1 MTSDMRCSVALRPAD
16 VVAIEAVI
24 QRWDAGWV
32 AFDAALASQDYADD
46 ADWTNAFGIYRKG
59 RAEIH
64 SYLHHIYQTPQLVFR
79 KSTPSVSSIRFI
91 SHEVAVVISY
101 RETVGQKTLSGAEY
115 PTRKTRDSR
124 VLLLVKGKW
133 EVVSHLVADQK
144 EALL

>member
-1 MTSDMRCSVALRPAD
+1 MTSNTQLNAVLRPAD
-16 VVAIEAVI
+16 VAAIEVII
-24 QRWDAGWV
+24 QRWDAGWA
-32 AFDAALASQDYADD
+32 AFDAALAAQDYADD
-46 ADWTNAFGIYRKG
+46 ADWTNAFGISRKG

-64 SYLHHIYQTPQLVFR
+64 SYLHSIYQKPQLTSR
-79 KSTPSVSSIRFI
+79 KSTSSISSIRFI
-91 SHEVAVVISY
+91 SHEVAIATSY
-101 RETVGQKTLSGAEY
+101 RETVGQKTPSGAEY